1 METRSLSRRSLL
13 QAIAAVMATA
23 AHPIGWAE
31 VARAMDQAHV
41 GTERAHDSKISFLNA
56 AEAADIEAVA
66 AQIIPTDDAPGAR
79 EAGVVYF
86 IDRALGTFFS
96 QLASDYRAQLITFQA
111 EYRERFPATRSFA
124 SLTSEQQIEHLKT
137 IDHTPFF
144 TTTHLL
150 TLLGMFTLPTYGG
163 NRDLVGWKLIGFED
177 THAFYPPFGYYDRDY
192 PGFVVDEARI
202 K

>member
-1 METRSLSRRSLL
+1 MESANLSRRSLL
-13 QAIAAVMATA
+13 QAVAAIVATA
-23 AHPIGWAE
+23 AAPVGWPE
-31 VARAMDQAHV
+31 VALAFDQAHAGV
-41 GTERAHDSKISFLNA
+41 EPLADRKISFLTA
-56 AEAADIEAVA
+56 VEAVDVEAVA

-96 QLASDYRAQLITFQA
+96 QLASDYRAQLSMFQTG
-111 EYRERFPATRSFA
+111 YRERYPVARSFA

-137 IDHTPFF
+137 VDHTPFF
-144 TTTHLL
+144 MTSHVL
-150 TLLGMFTLPTYGG
+150 TLLGMFTLLVYGG
-163 NRDLVGWKLIGFED
+163 NRNGVGWKLIGFED

-192 PGFVVDEARI
+192 PGFVIDEAMA